1 MSGISGMKTIN
12 KYLIALGIG
21 FALTA
26 WVVLGNDIFN
36 QTDMADILQI
46 LADGFTLPAVL
57 LLGSGGLVF
66 ASNEGTFDSLVYGV
80 RSFMDM
86 FRKERKNE
94 FKSFYDY
101 KESKAEKRMSF
112 GFLLISG
119 LIFAVLTAITL
130 VLYTKYI

>member
-1 MSGISGMKTIN
+1 MKTIN

>member
-1 MSGISGMKTIN
+1 M
-12 KYLIALGIG
+12 
-21 FALTA
+21 
-26 WVVLGNDIFN
+26 
-36 QTDMADILQI
+36 
-46 LADGFTLPAVL
+46 ADGFTLPAVL

>member
-1 MSGISGMKTIN
+1 MSGINVMKTTF
-12 KYLIALGIG
+12 KYLITLGIG

-26 WVVLGNDIFN
+26 WVVISKDIFN
-36 QTDMADILQI
+36 QTDMVDILQI

-119 LIFAVLTAITL
+119 LVFAVLTAITL

>member
-1 MSGISGMKTIN
+1 MKTIN

-36 QTDMADILQI
+36 QTDIADILQI

-94 FKSFYDY
+94 F
-101 KESKAEKRMSF
+101 
-112 GFLLISG
+112 
-119 LIFAVLTAITL
+119 
-130 VLYTKYI
+130 

>member
-1 MSGISGMKTIN
+1 MKTIN

-57 LLGSGGLVF
+57 LLGSGGLIF

-119 LIFAVLTAITL
+119 LVFAVLTAITL

>member
-1 MSGISGMKTIN
+1 MKTIN

-57 LLGSGGLVF
+57 LLGSGVLVF
-66 ASNEGTFDSLVYGV
+66 ASNECTFDSLVYGV

-119 LIFAVLTAITL
+119 LVFAVLTAITL